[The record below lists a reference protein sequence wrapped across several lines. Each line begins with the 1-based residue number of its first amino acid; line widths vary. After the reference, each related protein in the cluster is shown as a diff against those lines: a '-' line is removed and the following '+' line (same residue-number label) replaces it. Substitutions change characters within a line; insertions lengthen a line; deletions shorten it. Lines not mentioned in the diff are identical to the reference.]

1 MSEQAD
7 SERLSLD
14 GLVFEAIRID
24 VSDHIMTLTLNRP
37 RRKNAIN
44 PVMTNELIYA
54 FDVAA
59 QAPEIRA
66 VVIEAEGDVFCAGAD
81 LSTMGKSEVPDT
93 TSTVPK
99 RGEMHELSIRLR
111 RLCKPSICKVQG
123 PALAGALLLVC
134 NTTHVVAADHATFSA
149 PEIKRGIWPYMVMAG
164 LFRVMPR
171 RTALDFIMRG
181 ERLDAAAAAACGLIN
196 RAVPAA
202 KLDGAVSGLAGELAS
217 LAPATMRLGLEAFYE
232 QELMPFDEA
241 VTYLMGM
248 LGRTLETE
256 DAREG
261 IAAFMEKRE
270 PVWKGR

>member
-1 MSEQAD
+1 MSERA
-7 SERLSLD
+7 ENEGLGLD
-14 GLVFEAIRID
+14 GLVFEAIRVEIA
-24 VSDHIMTLTLNRP
+24 DHIMTLTLNRP

-54 FDVAA
+54 FDAA
-59 QAPEIRA
+59 ATDPQIRV
-66 VVIEAEGDVFCAGAD
+66 VVIQAEGDVFCAGAD
-81 LSTMGKSEVPDT
+81 LTTMGQREVPDT
-93 TSTVPK
+93 TSTVPG

-134 NTTHVVAADHATFSA
+134 NATHVIAADHATFGT
-149 PEIKRGIWPYMVMAG
+149 PEIRRGIWPHMVMAG

-171 RTALDFIMRG
+171 RAALDFIMRG
-181 ERLDAAAAAACGLIN
+181 AAMDATAAAGCGLIN

-202 KLDGAVSGLAGELAS
+202 ELDREVDVLAAELAS
-217 LAPATMRLGLEAFYE
+217 LAPATMRLGLEAFYA
-232 QELMPFDEA
+232 QELMPFDDA
-241 VTYLMGM
+241 IPYLMGM
-248 LGRTLETE
+248 LEKTLATA
-256 DAREG
+256 DAHEG

>member
-1 MSEQAD
+1 MSKHSD
-7 SERLSLD
+7 NERLSLD
-14 GLVFEAIRID
+14 GLVFEAIRVD
-24 VSDHIMTLTLNRP
+24 VSDHVMTLTLNRP

-54 FDVAA
+54 FDVAG
-59 QAPEIRA
+59 QDPEVRV
-66 VVIEAEGDVFCAGAD
+66 VVIQAEGDVFCAGAD
-81 LSTMGKSEVPDT
+81 LSTMGKSEVPNT

-99 RGEMHELSIRLR
+99 RGEIHALSIRLR
-111 RLCKPSICKVQG
+111 RMCKPSICKVQG
-123 PALAGALLLVC
+123 PVLAGALLLVC
-134 NTTHVVAADHATFSA
+134 NATHVIAADHATFSA
-149 PEIKRGIWPYMVMAG
+149 PEIKRGIWPHMVMAG

-181 ERLDAAAAAACGLIN
+181 VKLDAAAATDCGLIN

-202 KLDGAVSGLAGELAS
+202 ELDGAVLELVDELAG

-241 VTYLMGM
+241 VTYLIGM
-248 LGRTLETE
+248 LGKTLETE